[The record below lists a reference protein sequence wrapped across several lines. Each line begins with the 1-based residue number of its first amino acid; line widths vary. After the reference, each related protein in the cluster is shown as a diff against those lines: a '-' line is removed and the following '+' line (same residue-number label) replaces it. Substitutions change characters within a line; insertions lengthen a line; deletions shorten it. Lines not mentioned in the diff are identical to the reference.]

1 MKSFKSLIVLEWFL
15 TLFIHVL
22 MKRLQMFLVSLC
34 TYLVQ
39 NDNIIYMLLLCVT
52 RYLTFVCF
60 ADFQSDFDEFA
71 MFLMHVMIATFV
83 CLLKR
88 IGKEVVKQ

>member
-1 MKSFKSLIVLEWFL
+1 MVPYTIHSCFDETIANVFSFV
-15 TLFIHVL
+15 V
-22 MKRLQMFLVSLC
+22 
-34 TYLVQ
+34 YLS
-39 NDNIIYMLLLCVT
+39 DAKCLDYIYMLLLCAT

>member
-1 MKSFKSLIVLEWFL
+1 MLI
-15 TLFIHVL
+15 
-22 MKRLQMFLVSLC
+22 LC
-34 TYLVQ
+34 AT
-39 NDNIIYMLLLCVT
+39 IYI
-52 RYLTFVCF
+52 TFVCF

-88 IGKEVVKQ
+88 IGKDVVKQ